1 MSTKL
6 AAKKIKLSRDGRQNI
21 VIILA
26 FIAMLALFGSL
37 SEYFLTKK
45 NFITLLNSAVPLG
58 LIGIGQCYCLLT
70 GAFDMSV
77 GMTASFAG
85 IIWTRLITDF
95 DMPIYAAFAIGI
107 AFGIASGLLNGVS
120 VAYLKMPAWI
130 ATYATMQMW
139 QGIIY
144 IITEGEAVRM
154 TKYKAF
160 KWLGQHKCFGTEIP
174 PAVIILIGLFILAYF
189 ILKYTKLGR
198 DLYIIGGNV
207 EAAKNT
213 GIRIARGQV
222 FVFTVSGF
230 MAALA
235 GLLFASR
242 SGSGQPIIGD
252 QYAMQAIAGTVIGGT
267 AMTGG
272 KANIAMTFV
281 GVMMVVCL
289 QNGLIMA
296 GVPAFYQHIATGAAV
311 VLAIWVQTERK
322 K

>member
-1 MSTKL
+1 MSTNL
-6 AAKKIKLSRDGRQNI
+6 ASKKIKLARDTRQNI
-21 VIILA
+21 VIIII
-26 FIAMLALFGSL
+26 FIGMLALFGTL
-37 SEYFLTKK
+37 SEYFLTGK
-45 NFITLLNSAVPLG
+45 NFITILNSAVPLG

-70 GAFDMSV
+70 GSFDMSV

-107 AFGIASGLLNGVS
+107 VFGIASGLLNGWA
-120 VAYLKMPAWI
+120 VAYMKMPAWI

-139 QGIIY
+139 QGVIY

-160 KWLGQHKCFGTEIP
+160 KWLGQHKCFGTDIP
-174 PAVIILIGLFILAYF
+174 PAVLILVALFVLAYF
-189 ILKYTKLGR
+189 VLKYTKLGR
-198 DLYIIGGNV
+198 DLYIIGGNI

-213 GIRIARGQV
+213 GIRIKRGQM

-242 SGSGQPIIGD
+242 SGSG
-252 QYAMQAIAGTVIGGT
+252 AVISSSGPSIFRPT
-267 AMTGG
+267 LP
-272 KANIAMTFV
+272 FS
-281 GVMMVVCL
+281 L
-289 QNGLIMA
+289 R
-296 GVPAFYQHIATGAAV
+296 P
-311 VLAIWVQTERK
+311 
-322 K
+322 

>member
-6 AAKKIKLSRDGRQNI
+6 AAKKIKLSRDSRQNI
-21 VIILA
+21 VILLA
-26 FIAMLALFGSL
+26 FAAMLALFGSL
-37 SEYFLTKK
+37 SEYFLTGK

-70 GAFDMSV
+70 GSFDMSV

-107 AFGIASGLLNGVS
+107 AFGLASGLLNGWA
-120 VAYLKMPAWI
+120 VAYMKMPAWI

-160 KWLGQHKCFGTEIP
+160 KWLGQHKCFGTGIP
-174 PAVIILIGLFILAYF
+174 PAVIILIALFILAYF
-189 ILKYTKLGR
+189 VLKYTKLGR
-198 DLYIIGGNV
+198 DLYIIGGNI

-213 GIRIARGQV
+213 GIRIKRGQM

-272 KANIAMTFV
+272 KANIAMTFI

>member
-1 MSTKL
+1 MSTNL
-6 AAKKIKLSRDGRQNI
+6 ASKKIKLARDTRQNI
-21 VIILA
+21 VIIII
-26 FIAMLALFGSL
+26 FIGMLALFGTL
-37 SEYFLTKK
+37 SEYFLTGK
-45 NFITLLNSAVPLG
+45 NFITILNSAVPLG

-70 GAFDMSV
+70 GSFDMSV

-107 AFGIASGLLNGVS
+107 VFGIASGLLNGWA
-120 VAYLKMPAWI
+120 VAYMKMPAWI

-139 QGIIY
+139 QGVIY

-160 KWLGQHKCFGTEIP
+160 KWLGQHKCFGTDIP
-174 PAVIILIGLFILAYF
+174 PAVLILIALFVLAYF
-189 ILKYTKLGR
+189 VLKYTKLGR
-198 DLYIIGGNV
+198 DLYIIGGNI

-213 GIRIARGQV
+213 GIRIKRGQM

-311 VLAIWVQTERK
+311 VLAIWLQTERK

>member
-6 AAKKIKLSRDGRQNI
+6 AIKKVKLSRDSRQNI
-21 VIILA
+21 VILLA
-26 FIAMLALFGSL
+26 FAAMLILFGSL

-70 GAFDMSV
+70 GSFDMSV

-85 IIWTRLITDF
+85 IIWTRLIVDF
-95 DMPIYAAFAIGI
+95 DMPIYAAFAVGI
-107 AFGIASGLLNGVS
+107 AFGLASGLLNGVA

-154 TKYKAF
+154 TTYKAF
-160 KWLGQHKCFGTEIP
+160 KWLGQHKCFGTDIP
-174 PAVIILIGLFILAYF
+174 PAVIIMIVLFFLAYF

-198 DLYIIGGNV
+198 DLYIIGGNI

-272 KANIAMTFV
+272 KANIAMTFI

>member
-6 AAKKIKLSRDGRQNI
+6 ASKKIKLSRDARQNI
-21 VIILA
+21 VILIA
-26 FIAMLALFGSL
+26 FAAMLALFGSL
-37 SEYFLTKK
+37 SEYFLTGK

-70 GAFDMSV
+70 GSFDMSV

-95 DMPIYAAFAIGI
+95 GMPTYAAFAIGI
-107 AFGIASGLLNGVS
+107 AFGIASGMLNGWA
-120 VAYLKMPAWI
+120 VAYMRMPAWI

-154 TKYKAF
+154 TTYTAF
-160 KWLGQHKCFGTEIP
+160 KWLGQHKTFGTSIP
-174 PAVIILIGLFILAYF
+174 PAVFIMIILFILAYF

-198 DLYIIGGNV
+198 DLYIIGGNM

-213 GIRIARGQV
+213 GIRIKRGQM

-272 KANIAMTFV
+272 KANIAMTFI
-281 GVMMVVCL
+281 GIMMVVCL

>member
-6 AAKKIKLSRDGRQNI
+6 ASKKIKLTRDGRQNI

-58 LIGIGQCYCLLT
+58 LIAIGQCYCLLT

-95 DMPIYAAFAIGI
+95 DMPIYVAFAIGL
-107 AFGIASGLLNGVS
+107 AFGIVSGLINGCA
-120 VAYLKMPAWI
+120 VAHLKMPAWI

-139 QGIIY
+139 QGVIY

-160 KWLGQHKCFGTEIP
+160 KWLGQHKCFGTSIP
-174 PAVIILIGLFILAYF
+174 PAVLIMIGLFILAYF
-189 ILKYTKLGR
+189 VLKYTKLGR
-198 DLYIIGGNV
+198 DLYIIGGNI

-213 GIRIARGQV
+213 GIRIKRGQM

-272 KANIAMTFV
+272 KANIAMTFI

>member
-1 MSTKL
+1 MSTNL
-6 AAKKIKLSRDGRQNI
+6 ASKKIKLSRDTRQNI
-21 VIILA
+21 VIVVI

-37 SEYFLTKK
+37 SEYFLTGK
-45 NFITLLNSAVPLG
+45 NFITILNSAVPLG

-70 GAFDMSV
+70 GSFDMSV

-85 IIWTRLITDF
+85 IIWTRLIVDF
-95 DMPIYAAFAIGI
+95 DMPIYAAFAVGI
-107 AFGIASGLLNGVS
+107 AFGLASGLLNGWA
-120 VAYLKMPAWI
+120 VAYMRMPAWI

-160 KWLGQHKCFGTEIP
+160 KWLGQHKCFGTDIP
-174 PAVIILIGLFILAYF
+174 PAVLILIALFILAYF
-189 ILKYTKLGR
+189 FLKYTKLGR

-213 GIRIARGQV
+213 GIRIKRGQM

-272 KANIAMTFV
+272 KANIAMTFI

-311 VLAIWVQTERK
+311 VLAIWLQTERK

>member
-1 MSTKL
+1 MSKL
-6 AAKKIKLSRDGRQNI
+6 AAKKIKLTRDGRQNL
-21 VIILA
+21 VIIA
-26 FIAMLALFGSL
+26 VFIAMLALFGSL

-58 LIGIGQCYCLLT
+58 LIAIGQCYCLLT

-85 IIWTRLITDF
+85 IIWCRLITDF

-107 AFGIASGLLNGVS
+107 ASGMLTGVS
-120 VAYLKMPAWI
+120 VAYLKMPAGI

-139 QGIIY
+139 QGVIY

-154 TKYKAF
+154 TTYKAF

-174 PAVIILIGLFILAYF
+174 PAVFILVALF
-189 ILKYTKLGR
+189 VLAFFVLRYTKLGR
-198 DLYIIGGNV
+198 DLYILGGNI
-207 EAAKNT
+207 EAANNT
-213 GIRIARGQV
+213 GSRIKRGQMC
-222 FVFTVSGF
+222 VFTVSGF

-289 QNGLIMA
+289 QNGLLMA

>member
-1 MSTKL
+1 MSTNL
-6 AAKKIKLSRDGRQNI
+6 ASKKIKLSRDTRQNI
-21 VIILA
+21 VIVVI

-37 SEYFLTKK
+37 SEYFLTGK
-45 NFITLLNSAVPLG
+45 NFITILNSAVPLG

-70 GAFDMSV
+70 GSFDMSV

-107 AFGIASGLLNGVS
+107 VFGIASGLLNGWA
-120 VAYLKMPAWI
+120 VAYMKMPAWI

-160 KWLGQHKCFGTEIP
+160 KWLGQHKCFGTDIP
-174 PAVIILIGLFILAYF
+174 PAVLILVALFILAYF
-189 ILKYTKLGR
+189 FLKYTKMGR
-198 DLYIIGGNV
+198 DLYIIGGNI

-213 GIRIARGQV
+213 GIRIKRGQM

-311 VLAIWVQTERK
+311 VLAIWLQTERK

>member
-1 MSTKL
+1 MSTNL
-6 AAKKIKLSRDGRQNI
+6 ASKKIKLSRDTRQNI
-21 VIILA
+21 VIIII
-26 FIAMLALFGSL
+26 FIGMLALFGTL
-37 SEYFLTKK
+37 SEYFLTGK
-45 NFITLLNSAVPLG
+45 NFITILNSAVPLG

-70 GAFDMSV
+70 GSFDMSV

-107 AFGIASGLLNGVS
+107 VFGIASGLLNGWA
-120 VAYLKMPAWI
+120 VAYMKMPAWI

-139 QGIIY
+139 QGVIY

-160 KWLGQHKCFGTEIP
+160 KWLGQHKCFGTDIP
-174 PAVIILIGLFILAYF
+174 PAVIILVALFVLAYF
-189 ILKYTKLGR
+189 VLKYTKLGR
-198 DLYIIGGNV
+198 DLYIIGGNI

-213 GIRIARGQV
+213 GIRIKRGQM

-311 VLAIWVQTERK
+311 VLAIWLQTERK

>member
-1 MSTKL
+1 
-6 AAKKIKLSRDGRQNI
+6 
-21 VIILA
+21 
-26 FIAMLALFGSL
+26 
-37 SEYFLTKK
+37 
-45 NFITLLNSAVPLG
+45 
-58 LIGIGQCYCLLT
+58 
-70 GAFDMSV
+70 
-77 GMTASFAG
+77 
-85 IIWTRLITDF
+85 
-95 DMPIYAAFAIGI
+95 MPIYAAFAIGLV
-107 AFGIASGLLNGVS
+107 FGIASGLLNGWA
-120 VAYLKMPAWI
+120 VAYMKMPAWI

-160 KWLGQHKCFGTEIP
+160 KWLGQHKCFGTDIP
-174 PAVIILIGLFILAYF
+174 PAVLILVALFILAYF
-189 ILKYTKLGR
+189 FLKYTKMGR
-198 DLYIIGGNV
+198 DLYIIGGNI

-213 GIRIARGQV
+213 GIRIKRGQM

-311 VLAIWVQTERK
+311 VLAIWLQTERK

>member
-1 MSTKL
+1 MSNL
-6 AAKKIKLSRDGRQNI
+6 ATKKIKLSRDARQNI
-21 VIILA
+21 VILIA
-26 FIAMLALFGSL
+26 FAAMLALFGSL
-37 SEYFLTKK
+37 SEYFLTGK

-70 GAFDMSV
+70 GSFDMSV

-107 AFGIASGLLNGVS
+107 AFGLASGLLNGWA
-120 VAYLKMPAWI
+120 VAYMKMPAWI

-160 KWLGQHKCFGTEIP
+160 KWLGQHKCFGTGIP
-174 PAVIILIGLFILAYF
+174 PAVIILIALFILAYF
-189 ILKYTKLGR
+189 VLKYTKLGR
-198 DLYIIGGNV
+198 DLYIIGGNI

-213 GIRIARGQV
+213 GIRIKRGQM

-272 KANIAMTFV
+272 KANIAMTFI

>member
-6 AAKKIKLSRDGRQNI
+6 AIKKIKLSRDGRQNV

-37 SEYFLTKK
+37 SEYFLTGK
-45 NFITLLNSAVPLG
+45 NFITLMNSAVPLG

-70 GAFDMSV
+70 GSFDMSV

-95 DMPIYAAFAIGI
+95 GMPTYLAFAIGL
-107 AFGIASGLLNGVS
+107 AFGIASGMLNGWA
-120 VAYLKMPAWI
+120 VAYMRMPAWI

-139 QGIIY
+139 QGVIF

-160 KWLGQHKCFGTEIP
+160 KWLGQHKCFGTDIP
-174 PAVIILIGLFILAYF
+174 PAVIILVVLFVLAF
-189 ILKYTKLGR
+189 FFLRYTKMGR
-198 DLYIIGGNV
+198 DLYIIGGNI

-213 GIRIARGQV
+213 GIRIKRGQM

-272 KANIAMTFV
+272 KANIAMTFI

>member
-1 MSTKL
+1 MSTNL
-6 AAKKIKLSRDGRQNI
+6 ASKKIKLSRDTRQNI
-21 VIILA
+21 VIIII
-26 FIAMLALFGSL
+26 FIGMLALFGTL
-37 SEYFLTKK
+37 SEYFLTGK
-45 NFITLLNSAVPLG
+45 NFITILNSAVPLG

-70 GAFDMSV
+70 GSFDMSV

-107 AFGIASGLLNGVS
+107 VFGIASGLLNGWA
-120 VAYLKMPAWI
+120 VAYMKMPAWI

-139 QGIIY
+139 QGVIY

-160 KWLGQHKCFGTEIP
+160 KWLGQHKCFGTDIP
-174 PAVIILIGLFILAYF
+174 PAVLILVALFVLAYF
-189 ILKYTKLGR
+189 VLKYTKLGR
-198 DLYIIGGNV
+198 DLYIIGGNI

-213 GIRIARGQV
+213 GIRIKRGQM

-311 VLAIWVQTERK
+311 VLAIWLQTERK

>member
-1 MSTKL
+1 MTVNSVGSIARNYEVSGSEESALLKKVTFL
-6 AAKKIKLSRDGRQNI
+6 MQDGAARLD
-21 VIILA
+21 
-26 FIAMLALFGSL
+26 SL
-37 SEYFLTKK
+37 S
-45 NFITLLNSAVPLG
+45 S
-58 LIGIGQCYCLLT
+58 C
-70 GAFDMSV
+70 
-77 GMTASFAG
+77 FAG
-85 IIWTRLITDF
+85 VTGENERQQ
-95 DMPIYAAFAIGI
+95 
-107 AFGIASGLLNGVS
+107 LL
-120 VAYLKMPAWI
+120 KD
-130 ATYATMQMW
+130 
-139 QGIIY
+139 
-144 IITEGEAVRM
+144 
-154 TKYKAF
+154 
-160 KWLGQHKCFGTEIP
+160 
-174 PAVIILIGLFILAYF
+174 
-189 ILKYTKLGR
+189 YTQE
-198 DLYIIGGNV
+198 YY
-207 EAAKNT
+207 
-213 GIRIARGQV
+213 RIKRGQM

-272 KANIAMTFV
+272 KANIAMTFI

>member
-6 AAKKIKLSRDGRQNI
+6 AIKKVKLSRDARQNV
-21 VIILA
+21 VILLA
-26 FIAMLALFGSL
+26 FCAMLVLFGSL
-37 SEYFLTKK
+37 SEYFLTAK
-45 NFITLLNSAVPLG
+45 NFVTLLNSAVPLG

-70 GAFDMSV
+70 GSFDMSV

-85 IIWTRLITDF
+85 IIWTRLIVDF
-95 DMPIYAAFAIGI
+95 DMPIYAAFAVGI
-107 AFGIASGLLNGVS
+107 VFGIASGLLNGWA

-154 TKYKAF
+154 TTYKAF
-160 KWLGQHKCFGTEIP
+160 KWLGQHKCFGTAIP
-174 PAVIILIGLFILAYF
+174 PAVLILIALYFVAYF

-198 DLYIIGGNV
+198 DLYIIGGNI

-213 GIRIARGQV
+213 GIRIARGQL
-222 FVFTVSGF
+222 FVFTCSGF
-230 MAALA
+230 LAALA

-267 AMTGG
+267 KMTGG

-281 GVMMVVCL
+281 GIMMVVCL

>member
-6 AAKKIKLSRDGRQNI
+6 AIKKIKLSRDGRQNV

-37 SEYFLTKK
+37 SEYFLTGK
-45 NFITLLNSAVPLG
+45 NFITLMNSAVPLG

-70 GAFDMSV
+70 GSFDMSV

-95 DMPIYAAFAIGI
+95 GMPTYAAFAIGLL
-107 AFGIASGLLNGVS
+107 FGIASGMLNGWA
-120 VAYLKMPAWI
+120 VAYMRMPAWI

-139 QGIIY
+139 QGVIF

-160 KWLGQHKCFGTEIP
+160 KWLGQHKCFGTDIP
-174 PAVIILIGLFILAYF
+174 PAVIILIILFVLAF
-189 ILKYTKLGR
+189 FFLRYTKMGR
-198 DLYIIGGNV
+198 DLYIIGGNI

-213 GIRIARGQV
+213 GIRIKRGQM
-222 FVFTVSGF
+222 FVFTVSGY

-242 SGSGQPIIGD
+242 SGTGQPIIGD

-272 KANIAMTFV
+272 KANIAMTFI
-281 GVMMVVCL
+281 GIMMVVCL